1 MSSKKNI
8 KSINNTQ
15 SPIKTST
22 NKWNKRKIKNKYKR
36 IHPIIKEIPQSKD
49 TQMQIPITRTNM
61 TRIKGKKDNNNYNNK
76 IDGYGEPSTPSEL
89 KIDNIIYYSSDDSY
103 DND

>member
-49 TQMQIPITRTNM
+49 NQMQIPITRSNM
-61 TRIKGKKDNNNYNNK
+61 TRTKGKKDNNNYNNK

-89 KIDNIIYYSSDDSY
+89 KIDNIIYYSSD
-103 DND
+103 